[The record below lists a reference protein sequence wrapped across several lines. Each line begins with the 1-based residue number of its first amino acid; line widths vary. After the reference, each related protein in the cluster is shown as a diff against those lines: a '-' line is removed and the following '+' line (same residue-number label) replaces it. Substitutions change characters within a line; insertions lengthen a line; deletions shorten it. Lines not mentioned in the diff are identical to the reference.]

1 MTDQEWYAVKQIIR
15 VLDQQD
21 DILVEQF
28 FNHLEEPEDRI
39 SIKDWINRKGR

>member
-1 MTDQEWYAVKQIIR
+1 MTDQEWYAVRQIKR

-28 FNHLEEPEDRI
+28 FNYLEDRI

>member
-1 MTDQEWYAVKQIIR
+1 MTDQEWYAVIQIKR

-21 DILVEQF
+21 DFLVEQF